1 MKLYIINSKSIYNDF
16 VSHASVCVN
25 LRQQNVQYSKTIALN
40 YWLQNVLHL
49 EFAYAIVIA

>member
-1 MKLYIINSKSIYNDF
+1 MQVCVSIYANKM
-16 VSHASVCVN
+16 
-25 LRQQNVQYSKTIALN
+25 YSKTIALN